1 MGPFC
6 RNIRIGHL
14 IKRPFVKAMFICK
27 RLPRVIPLAAPA
39 AGMAGQVSARTPC
52 PLGSTWAATP
62 PESKLIFTIPSAVA
76 DAERNR
82 TRCVIGTS
90 RCGCDRDQN
99 EGRRYLH

>member
-1 MGPFC
+1 
-6 RNIRIGHL
+6 
-14 IKRPFVKAMFICK
+14 
-27 RLPRVIPLAAPA
+27 
-39 AGMAGQVSARTPC
+39 MAGQVSARTPC
-52 PLGSTWAATP
+52 PLGSTWAANTP
-62 PESKLIFTIPSAVA
+62 GNGMSKLIFTIPSAAA